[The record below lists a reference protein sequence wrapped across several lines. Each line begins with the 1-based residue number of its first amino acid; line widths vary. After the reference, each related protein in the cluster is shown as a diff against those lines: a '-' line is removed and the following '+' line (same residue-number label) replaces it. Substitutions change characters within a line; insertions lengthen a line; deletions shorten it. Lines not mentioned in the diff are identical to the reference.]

1 MAQLTFLI
9 IEALVLCETSVSTYK
24 AALRHSPDDCYF
36 ITNFYVTNMDRC
48 YQIRTEQ
55 RMAQVKCSLELQM
68 RHLPQ

>member
-48 YQIRTEQ
+48 Y
-55 RMAQVKCSLELQM
+55 
-68 RHLPQ
+68 